1 MVNSVTTSMTCG
13 THFIPLS
20 TQLSIIK
27 WTLMFL
33 MKSSI
38 NQLPSGCP
46 FSKEEF
52 KIAIANCN
60 NASISGPDKLL

>member
-1 MVNSVTTSMTCG
+1 MVNSVTTSTICG

-20 TQLSIIK
+20 TQLFIVK

-38 NQLPSGCP
+38 NQLPLGP
-46 FSKEEF
+46 LFSKEEF

-60 NASISGPDKLL
+60 NASISGLDKLL